1 MLTSRHAEPRFVR
14 TNPRFRRTRADV
26 SRPAPNDQ
34 TDELGYLE
42 RRVEQELELAIAAS
56 HPRAEAIHMELA
68 RAYRARARA
77 LRTPQ
82 QVPSWLNEGE
92 ALLLSD

>member
-14 TNPRFRRTRADV
+14 TNPGFRRTWADV
-26 SRPAPNDQ
+26 ARPAPSDQ
-34 TDELGYLE
+34 TDELRYLE
-42 RRVEQELELAIAAS
+42 RRVEQELELAVAAS
-56 HPRAEAIHMELA
+56 HPRVQAIHMELA

-77 LRTPQ
+77 LRRPQ
-82 QVPSWLNEGE
+82 EVLSWLNEGE